1 MSHLIFSLAGN
12 TERED
17 RRCYYQYISLSLELG
32 LIITLTQQT
41 VMKIFPGFGI
51 KIITGK
57 ISFIHSVKVFRN
69 YFDTGLVAEKIYEDE
84 DIFEDIPVIIIL
96 TRSPQRQE
104 QREVRGTH

>member
-17 RRCYYQYISLSLELG
+17 RRCYYQYISLSPLTG
-32 LIITLTQQT
+32 WIITLTQQT

-69 YFDTGLVAEKIYEDE
+69 YFDIRLVVVKIYEDE
-84 DIFEDIPVIIIL
+84 GIFEDIPIIL
-96 TRSPQRQE
+96 TRSHQRQE